1 MPMAACSYSKP
12 CMAKRDLEDTPK
24 VPDEGSTSHGVAPK
38 LTAFA
43 KQLRKRYGTEIDP
56 DVSLDP
62 DFADDATGDELL
74 ERGETPAKQRLSR
87 LSNLTPGDFRY
98 KYKKEI
104 GRGGM
109 GIVLKVRDRDLQRS
123 LAMKVL
129 LGTGTPGAEETPRDH
144 RKLTRFLEE
153 AQITGQLDHPGVV
166 SVHELGM
173 DARGR
178 PFFTMRLV
186 RGHTLKKV
194 FSAIEGSTK
203 VAGLEEWTRNRAISA
218 LLRVCETIA
227 FSHSKNVIHRD
238 LKPSNIMVGRF
249 GETYVMD
256 WGLAKILGRDE
267 QRNIAPKVEPGADES
282 VSIVHSDRRTETD
295 GDPGSPLL
303 TMDGDVVGTPAYMA
317 PEQAKGEL
325 EKVGTSADI
334 YSLGAILYHLLTGR
348 TPYSDEDSR
357 QNPHVVLMRVLSGPP
372 EPIHKLRKGVP
383 VELAA
388 ICERAMAYSRKLRYA
403 TVQEF
408 SADLSAYLEG
418 RVVVAHETGSIAE
431 FKKWVV
437 RNKAMATVSA
447 FAVVSLVAVLG
458 RISYINATHNTKLDK
473 SNAELIVA
481 TQKAESNAREVEASA
496 KAIKAA
502 SLASERAAYGSSMN
516 AAHLSL
522 RLGETGAAQ
531 ELLNSAQQD
540 YRGWEWDHI
549 NLASDTS
556 LQVWETGLTTSL
568 EVAFS
573 PDGLLTANAQSSGR
587 SEIQIRS
594 AINGDVIKSIEALPL
609 SVTGLDFDSTS
620 QRLAISC
627 ADKTVRVVEHFTGHE
642 IIFDLDS
649 SAEAV
654 DFGPGG
660 LLACATMESGV
671 TVWDTQGK
679 KGSSDSDPLH
689 SFETAEP
696 LTSVKFSSDGTYL
709 AAGSK
714 GGMVHI
720 WNLKTREQL
729 QLPLSEGDITEV
741 AFHPT
746 ADIMSVCTDD
756 SLVRIIRIKDG
767 KALTLADRALIDTYA
782 TGCVFLPD
790 GRVMTACADGLLR
803 LLNINDT
810 DITLVQGHT
819 GGLSSIAIDDQGLN
833 LVTGS
838 SDGTLRL
845 WSRLSFQA
853 KTLLAGHEDVITS
866 LGFSANGDVIATAS
880 KDASIRL
887 WDSATAETIQVLRGH
902 DKFATCLAF
911 SPNGE
916 WLASGTGERS
926 KVDPKTGA
934 RTKLKSEIRLWD
946 AKQGEFFSA
955 FQHHSKYLTDMAF
968 SPDSRFLAVASGD
981 NTCSVWNVEEDS
993 LVATLAL
1000 DGTFAN
1006 ALVWNSAGTRILT
1019 GASDGRVQEWDPFRS
1034 EAPLKTH
1041 ELGAGVL
1048 DLCYGVDDTQF
1059 IVGCLDSSV
1068 QIWTLGG
1075 QLRRKLESHQYGV
1088 RSVDLAP
1095 DGKRLVT
1102 RSHDGSMTIWNTEHW
1117 GTSLT
1122 LISVTRG
1129 GSPVFTSSVGD
1140 ASFSPDGMRILS
1152 SKGSVAK
1159 IWETSPSSIRH
1170 NSMKNAKGVGDF
1182 VNELF
1187 EDYANPSDIIT
1198 LIKGDT
1204 TISGDLR
1211 RAALRRVLLTASDPE
1226 LQAKRAWETV
1236 MKPNASAKGY
1246 ANALELAELASNLEP
1261 DNLNYRAVRAAA
1273 LYRAGRYADALEI
1286 LTELQELEW
1295 STDTEPHPAGPI
1307 FLAMAAYQLGHDAQA
1322 QKTLTELEPLMN
1334 RPLWARL
1341 AGGLFEEA
1349 KGLVPAGD

>member
-1 MPMAACSYSKP
+1 
-12 CMAKRDLEDTPK
+12 MAKRDLEDTPEAQ
-24 VPDEGSTSHGVAPK
+24 DEGNTTDGVAPK

-62 DFADDATGDELL
+62 DLADDSSDDSPL
-74 ERGETPAKQRLSR
+74 EKGETPAKQRLSR
-87 LSNLTPGDFRY
+87 LSNMTPGDFRY
-98 KYKKEI
+98 KYNKEI

-129 LGTGTPGAEETPRDH
+129 VGTGTPGSEKTPRDH

-186 RGHTLKKV
+186 RGHTLKEV
-194 FSAIEGSTK
+194 FAAIEGSKK
-203 VAGLEEWTRNRAISA
+203 VAGLEDWTRNRALTA

-267 QRNIAPKVEPGADES
+267 ERNIAPKVEEDLDES
-282 VSIVHSDRRTETD
+282 ISIVHSDRRTETD
-295 GDPGSPLL
+295 SDPESPLL

-388 ICERAMAYSRKLRYA
+388 ICERAMAHSRKQRYGS
-403 TVQEF
+403 VQEF

-447 FAVVSLVAVLG
+447 FAVISLVSVLG

-481 TQKAESNAREVEASA
+481 TQKAERNASEVEASA

-502 SLASERAAYGSSMN
+502 SLASERAAYGSGMN
-516 AAHLSL
+516 AAHLSI
-522 RLGETGAAQ
+522 RLGETSAAQ
-531 ELLNSAQQD
+531 ELLRGAQQE

-556 LQVWETGLTTSL
+556 LQVWETGLTNSIK
-568 EVAFS
+568 VAFS
-573 PDGLLTANAQSSGR
+573 PDGSLTANVQSTGR

-594 AINGDVIKSIEALPL
+594 AVNGNLTKSLKALPL
-609 SVTGLDFDSTS
+609 SATGLDFDSTS

-627 ADKTVRVVEHFTGHE
+627 ADKTVRVVELFTGHE

-654 DFGPGG
+654 DFGPKG
-660 LLACATMESGV
+660 LLACATSANGV
-671 TVWDTQGK
+671 TVWDTLGE
-679 KGSSDSDPLH
+679 KGSSGSEALH
-689 SFETAEP
+689 QFETAEP
-696 LTSVKFSSDGTYL
+696 LTSVKFSSDGTFL
-709 AAGSK
+709 AAGSED
-714 GGMVHI
+714 GMVHV
-720 WNLKTREQL
+720 WNLKTGDQL
-729 QLPLSEGDITEV
+729 HLPLSEGDITGV

-746 ADIMSVCTDD
+746 ANILAVCSDD
-756 SLVRIIRIKDG
+756 SLVRIIRLKSG
-767 KALTLADRALIDTYA
+767 KALTLADRPLIDTYA

-790 GRVMTACADGLLR
+790 GRVMTSCADGLLR
-803 LLNINDT
+803 LLNIKDT
-810 DITLVQGHT
+810 NITLVQGHT
-819 GGLSSIAIDDQGLN
+819 GSVSSIAIDNQGLN

-853 KTLLAGHEDVITS
+853 TTLLAGHEDLITA
-866 LGFSANGDVIATAS
+866 LGFSANGDVVATAS
-880 KDASIRL
+880 QDTSIRL
-887 WDSATAETIQVLRGH
+887 WDSGTAETIQVLRGH
-902 DKFATCLAF
+902 DTFVKCLAF
-911 SPNGE
+911 SPDGQ
-916 WLASGTGERS
+916 WLASGTGDRHE
-926 KVDPKTGA
+926 VAQETGK
-934 RTKLKSEIRLWD
+934 RTKLKSEIRIWT
-946 AKQGEFFSA
+946 AKQGEFFTV
-955 FQHHSKYLTDMAF
+955 FQHHSRYLTDMAF

-981 NTCSVWNVEEDS
+981 KTCSIWNVEEES
-993 LVATLAL
+993 LVATLTL

-1006 ALVWNSAGTRILT
+1006 AIVWNSAGTRILT
-1019 GASDGRVQEWDPFRS
+1019 GASDGSVQEWDPFRP

-1041 ELGAGVL
+1041 DLGTGVL
-1048 DLCYGVDDTQF
+1048 DLCYGLDGTQF
-1059 IVGCLDSSV
+1059 IAGCLDSSV
-1068 QIWTLGG
+1068 QVWTLGG
-1075 QLRRKLESHQYGV
+1075 QLLRKLESHRYGV

-1095 DGKRLVT
+1095 NGKRLVT
-1102 RSHDGSMTIWNTEHW
+1102 RSHDGSMILWNTEHW
-1117 GTSLT
+1117 STSLT
-1122 LISVTRG
+1122 LISVPSS
-1129 GSPVFTSSVGD
+1129 GSPVFTSSIGD
-1140 ASFSPDGMRILS
+1140 ASFAPDGMRILTS
-1152 SKGSVAK
+1152 EGVIAE
-1159 IWETSPSSIRH
+1159 IWETAPSATRH
-1170 NSMKNAKGVGDF
+1170 NSMKSAKGVGDF

-1187 EDYANPSDIIT
+1187 EDYANPLDIIKS
-1198 LIKGDT
+1198 INADT
-1204 TISGDLR
+1204 TISGELR

-1226 LQAKRAWETV
+1226 LQAERAWETV
-1236 MKPNASAKGY
+1236 MKSNASAKGY
-1246 ANALELAELASNLEP
+1246 ANALVLAELAYDLEP
-1261 DNLNYRAVRAAA
+1261 DNLNFRGAWAAA
-1273 LYRAGRYADALEI
+1273 LYRAGRYEEALGI
-1286 LTELQELEW
+1286 LTELEELEW
-1295 STDTEPHPAGPI
+1295 STDTEPHPAGSI
-1307 FLAMAAYQLGHDAQA
+1307 FLAMAAYQLGDDALA
-1322 QKTLTELEPLMN
+1322 EKTLAELEPLMT

-1341 AGGLFEEA
+1341 AGGLFDEA
-1349 KGLVPAGD
+1349 KDLVRAGD

>member
-1 MPMAACSYSKP
+1 
-12 CMAKRDLEDTPK
+12 MAKRDLEDTPET
-24 VPDEGSTSHGVAPK
+24 PDQGSTTQGVAPK

-43 KQLRKRYGTEIDP
+43 KQLRKRYGSDIDP

-62 DFADDATGDELL
+62 DLVESHSEDAPVEK
-74 ERGETPAKQRLSR
+74 GETPAKQRLSR

-98 KYKKEI
+98 KYKEEI

-109 GIVLKVRDRDLQRS
+109 GVVLKVRDRDLQRS

-129 LGTGTPGAEETPRDH
+129 ISTGTPGSDQTPRDH

-186 RGHTLKKV
+186 RGHTLKEV
-194 FSAIEGSTK
+194 FAAIEGSKK
-203 VAGLEEWTRNRAISA
+203 VAGLEDWTRNRALSA

-267 QRNIAPKVEPGADES
+267 KRNIAPRKEEDVDES
-282 VSIVHSDRRTETD
+282 VSIVRSDRRSETD
-295 GDPGSPLL
+295 GDPDSPLL

-388 ICERAMAYSRKLRYA
+388 ICERAMAYSRAQRYKS
-403 TVQEF
+403 VQEF

-418 RVVVAHETGSIAE
+418 RVVVAHETGSMAE

-447 FAVVSLVAVLG
+447 FAVIALVSTLG

-481 TQKAESNAREVEASA
+481 TQEAERNAREVEASA
-496 KAIKAA
+496 RAIKAA
-502 SLASERAAYGSSMN
+502 SLATERAAYGASMN

-522 RLGETGAAQ
+522 RLGETAAAK
-531 ELLNSAQQD
+531 ELLESAQVE
-540 YRGWEWDHI
+540 YRGWEWDHVR
-549 NLASDTS
+549 LASDTS
-556 LQVWETGLTTSL
+556 LQVWDTGLTNSI

-573 PDGLLTANAQSSGR
+573 PDGSLTADVQSSGR

-594 AINGDVIKSIEALPL
+594 AVNGNLTKSLKALPL

-627 ADKTVRVVEHFTGHE
+627 ADKTVRVVELFTGHE
-642 IIFDLDS
+642 AIFDLDS

-654 DFGPGG
+654 DFGPKG
-660 LLACATMESGV
+660 LLACATAEDGV
-671 TVWDTQGK
+671 VVWDTLGK
-679 KGSSDSDPLH
+679 NSSSDTRALH
-689 SFETAEP
+689 KLETTET
-696 LTSVKFSSDGTYL
+696 LTSVKFSSTGTYL
-709 AAGSK
+709 AAGSE
-714 GGMVHI
+714 GGLVQV
-720 WNLKTREQL
+720 WDLKTGDQL

-741 AFHPT
+741 AFHPS
-746 ADIMSVCTDD
+746 ADIMAVCSDD
-756 SLVRIIRIKDG
+756 GLVRIIRLKSG
-767 KALTLADRALIDTYA
+767 KALTLADRALIDAFA
-782 TGCVFLPD
+782 TDCVFLPD
-790 GRVMTACADGLLR
+790 GRVMTACSDGLLR
-803 LLNINDT
+803 LLNIQDT
-810 DITLVQGHT
+810 TITLVQGHNANV
-819 GGLSSIAIDDQGLN
+819 SSIAIDNLGMN

-838 SDGTLRL
+838 SDGTMRL

-853 KTLLAGHEDVITS
+853 TTLLAGHEDDITA
-866 LGFSANGDVIATAS
+866 LGFSANGEVVATAS
-880 KDASIRL
+880 RDASIRL
-887 WDSATAETIQVLRGH
+887 WDSNTAETIQVLRGH
-902 DKFATCLAF
+902 DKYAKCLAF
-911 SPNGE
+911 SPDGQ
-916 WLASGTGERS
+916 WLASGSGTR
-926 KVDPKTGA
+926 PKE
-934 RTKLKSEIRLWD
+934 KSEIRLWD
-946 AKQGEFFSA
+946 ARRGEFFTV
-955 FQHHSKYLTDMAF
+955 FLHHSKYLTDMEF

-981 NTCSVWNVEEDS
+981 KTCSIWNVEEES

-1000 DGTFAN
+1000 DDTVAN

-1019 GASDGRVQEWDPFRS
+1019 GGSDGIVQEWDPFRPD
-1034 EAPLKTH
+1034 APLRSH
-1041 ELGAGVL
+1041 DIGAGVL
-1048 DLCYGVDDTQF
+1048 DLCYGVDSTTF
-1059 IVGCLDSSV
+1059 VVGCLDASV
-1068 QIWTLGG
+1068 QVWTLGG
-1075 QLRRKLESHQYGV
+1075 QRLHKLASHSYGV

-1095 DGKRLVT
+1095 NGKRLIS
-1102 RSHDGSMTIWNTEHW
+1102 RSHDGSMIIWNTEHW
-1117 GTSLT
+1117 GSPLT
-1122 LISVTRG
+1122 LNSVVRS
-1129 GSPVFTSSVGD
+1129 GSPVFSTSVQD
-1140 ASFSPDGMRILS
+1140 ASFSPDGKRILTS
-1152 SKGSVAK
+1152 EGVVAE
-1159 IWETSPSSIRH
+1159 IWETTSSANRH
-1170 NSMKNAKGVGDF
+1170 NSMKKAKGVGDL

-1187 EDYANPSDIIT
+1187 EDYANPLDIIKS
-1198 LIKGDT
+1198 INADS

-1211 RAALRRVLLTASDPE
+1211 RAALRRVTMTASDPE

-1236 MKPNASAKGY
+1236 MKPNASTKGY
-1246 ANALELAELASNLEP
+1246 ANALVLADLALKLEP
-1261 DNLNYRAVRAAA
+1261 NNLDYLGARAAA
-1273 LYRAGRYADALEI
+1273 LYRTGNYEEALVL
-1286 LTELQELEW
+1286 LTELDELSW
-1295 STDTEPHPAGPI
+1295 STDTEPHPAGAI
-1307 FLAMAAYQLGHDAQA
+1307 FLAMASYQLGNAAHATQ
-1322 QKTLTELEPLMN
+1322 TLKDLEPLMQ

-1341 AGGLFEEA
+1341 AGGLFDEA
-1349 KGLVPAGD
+1349 KDLVQQED

>member
-1 MPMAACSYSKP
+1 MPTAACSYSKP
-12 CMAKRDLEDTPK
+12 CMAKRDLEDTPEN
-24 VPDEGSTSHGVAPK
+24 PEEGSTTHGVAPK

-56 DVSLDP
+56 DISLDP
-62 DFADDATGDELL
+62 DFAKDEADGTPV
-74 ERGETPAKQRLSR
+74 EKGETPAKQRLSR

-98 KYKKEI
+98 KYKEEI

-109 GIVLKVRDRDLQRS
+109 GVVLKVRDRDLQRS

-129 LGTGTPGAEETPRDH
+129 ISSGTPGSDETPRDH

-186 RGHTLKKV
+186 RGHTLKEV
-194 FSAIEGSTK
+194 FAAIEGSKK
-203 VAGLEEWTRNRAISA
+203 VPGLEDWTRNRALA
-218 LLRVCETIA
+218 TLLRVCETIA

-267 QRNIAPKVEPGADES
+267 ERNIAPKVEQEQDES
-282 VSIVHSDRRTETD
+282 ISIVHSDRRSETD
-295 GDPGSPLL
+295 NDPDSPLL

-317 PEQAKGEL
+317 PEQAKGQL
-325 EKVGTSADI
+325 EKVGTSADV

-357 QNPHVVLMRVLSGPP
+357 QNQHVVLMRVLSGPP

-388 ICERAMAYSRKLRYA
+388 ICEHAMSYSRKKRYL

-408 SADLSAYLEG
+408 SMDLRAYLEG

-447 FAVVSLVAVLG
+447 FAVVALVSTLG

-481 TQKAESNAREVEASA
+481 TQKAERNASEVEASA
-496 KAIKAA
+496 RAIKAA
-502 SLASERAAYGSSMN
+502 SLATERAAYSSRMN

-522 RLGETGAAQ
+522 RLGETAAAR
-531 ELLNSAQQD
+531 ELLDSAQVE

-556 LQVWETGLTTSL
+556 LQVWETGLTNSI
-568 EVAFS
+568 EVAYS
-573 PDGLLTANAQSSGR
+573 PNGLLTAAVQSSGR

-594 AINGDVIKSIEALPL
+594 AVDGNLTKSLKSLPL

-627 ADKTVRVVEHFTGHE
+627 ADSTVRVVELFTGQE
-642 IIFDLDS
+642 VIFDLDS

-654 DFGPGG
+654 DFGPKGM
-660 LLACATMESGV
+660 LACATSASGV
-671 TVWDTQGK
+671 VVWDTMAQED
-679 KGSSDSDPLH
+679 GSPSQALYNSDIT
-689 SFETAEP
+689 EK
-696 LTSVKFSSDGTYL
+696 LTSVKFSSTGTFL
-709 AAGSK
+709 AASSEDGL
-714 GGMVHI
+714 VYV
-720 WNLKTREQL
+720 WNLKTGDQL
-729 QLPLSEGDITEV
+729 QLPLSEGIITEV

-746 ADIMSVCTDD
+746 TDIMAVCSNDG
-756 SLVRIIRIKDG
+756 LVRIIRLKSG
-767 KALTLADRALIDTYA
+767 KALTLADRPLIDAYA
-782 TGCVFLPD
+782 TDCVFLPD
-790 GRVMTACADGLLR
+790 GRVMTACSDGLLR
-803 LLNINDT
+803 LLNIQDT
-810 DITLVQGHT
+810 TITLVQGHSANV
-819 GGLSSIAIDDQGLN
+819 SSIAIDNLGMS

-838 SDGTLRL
+838 SDGTMRL

-853 KTLLAGHEDVITS
+853 TTMLAGHEEDITA

-880 KDASIRL
+880 MDATIRL
-887 WDSATAETIQVLRGH
+887 WDSNTAETMQVLRGH
-902 DKFATCLAF
+902 DKFVKCLAF
-911 SPNGE
+911 SLDGQ
-916 WLASGTGERS
+916 WLASGTGDRS
-926 KVDPKTGA
+926 EVDPETGK

-946 AKQGEFFSA
+946 AKSGDFFTV
-955 FQHHSKYLTDMAF
+955 FQHHTKYLTDMAF

-981 NTCSVWNVEEDS
+981 KTCSVWNVEEES
-993 LVATLAL
+993 LVATLDL
-1000 DGTFAN
+1000 EDTVAN

-1019 GASDGRVQEWDPFRS
+1019 GASNGAVQEWDPFRPQ
-1034 EAPLKTH
+1034 APLKTH
-1041 ELGAGVL
+1041 DLGTGVL
-1048 DLCYGVDDTQF
+1048 DLIYGLDDTEF
-1059 IVGCLDSSV
+1059 IVGCLDASV

-1075 QLRRKLESHQYGV
+1075 QLLHKLKGHSYGV

-1095 DGKRLVT
+1095 DGNRLIT
-1102 RSHDGSMTIWNTEHW
+1102 RSHDGSMILWNTQPW
-1117 GTSLT
+1117 GAPLT
-1122 LISVTRG
+1122 LNSVVRS
-1129 GSPVFTSSVGD
+1129 GSPIINSSVQD
-1140 ASFSPDGMRILS
+1140 ASFSPDGKRILS
-1152 SKGSVAK
+1152 SQGAVAE
-1159 IWETSPSSIRH
+1159 IWETTHSSNRH

-1187 EDYANPSDIIT
+1187 EDYANPWDIIKS
-1198 LIKGDT
+1198 INADS

-1211 RAALRRVLLTASDPE
+1211 RAALRRVTMTASDPE
-1226 LQAKRAWETV
+1226 LQAERAWETV
-1236 MKPNASAKGY
+1236 MKSSATAKGY
-1246 ANALELAELASNLEP
+1246 ANALVLAELALKLEP
-1261 DNLNYRAVRAAA
+1261 ENLDYRGARAAA
-1273 LYRAGRYADALEI
+1273 LYRTGRYEEALEI
-1286 LTELQELEW
+1286 LTNLEDLSW
-1295 STDTEPHPAGPI
+1295 NTGTEPHPAGPI
-1307 FLAMAAYQLGHDAQA
+1307 FLAMAAYQLGDDDLAKQ
-1322 QKTLTELEPLMN
+1322 TLEGLEPLMQ

-1349 KGLVPAGD
+1349 KALVLTWD